1 MADLGD
7 EFGNSVVQK
16 IQQAFNMAMRQA
28 YYQLRNG
35 NINRVNVGDS
45 TKAILPLGTEENAKM
60 FADYCDKNGF
70 DVNIDGTTAYVDMNE
85 LSKLMEAIE
94 SLFNDAPEMDDRIHR
109 AAPEQIAQINML
121 HEQGVIGDSEIES
134 LGKNPPADRVGEI
147 LSRYKDAAQA
157 LDADEVSNRA
167 EAIRSHDGMDPD
179 NRTRV
184 VEGSWK
190 EDIRERV
197 DSAYRPGININD
209 FIKACNDRGI
219 AVFRSKGGELQ
230 FVNMQLN
237 HQRIN
242 AVNLDPKWARN
253 LAFPGQHLKN
263 ASIEFKRQ
271 EKMAQIADMGRNE
284 KSHDFNSLDHGDAHG
299 AENITR

>member
-1 MADLGD
+1 M
-7 EFGNSVVQK
+7 
-16 IQQAFNMAMRQA
+16 
-28 YYQLRNG
+28 
-35 NINRVNVGDS
+35 
-45 TKAILPLGTEENAKM
+45 
-60 FADYCDKNGF
+60 
-70 DVNIDGTTAYVDMNE
+70 
-85 LSKLMEAIE
+85 
-94 SLFNDAPEMDDRIHR
+94 
-109 AAPEQIAQINML
+109 
-121 HEQGVIGDSEIES
+121 
-134 LGKNPPADRVGEI
+134 GEI
-147 LSRYKDAAQA
+147 LSRYQEAAQA

-209 FIKACNDRGI
+209 FIKACNDRGV

-230 FVNMQLN
+230 FVNMQFN

-271 EKMAQIADMGRNE
+271 EKMAQIADMGKNE